1 MTSAAA
7 ARYPT
12 SGLWRVQRDDVV
24 ASPSKLPDLVD
35 DLIPSLGN
43 RFDSY
48 HGNFSTNYFG
58 TTLTAC
64 FAETIVAFRPNLIL
78 IKLAANEW
86 QKQGW
91 SRAGVVPSKWRE
103 RRVAVRMGV
112 GEAQSF
118 VDIDHHDTLAALNS
132 DQELL
137 ADLARYGVSEIDLGT
152 IAGND
157 RRPTRFI
164 ADHFH
169 NMTDADGRP
178 LWSGIRYLSR
188 LGEGWECWAVFE
200 RTAMIEIERTRID
213 RTQPDLVAVAKI
225 FGLEVE

>member
-12 SGLWRVQRDDVV
+12 SGLWRVQRDWVV
-24 ASPSKLPDLVD
+24 TAPTTLPVRVD
-35 DLIPSLGN
+35 DLIPNLGN

-48 HGNFSTNYFG
+48 YGNFSTNYFG
-58 TTLTAC
+58 TTLAAC
-64 FAETIVAFRPNLIL
+64 FAETISVFRPNSTLTRL
-78 IKLAANEW
+78 VADEW
-86 QKQGW
+86 QSQGW
-91 SRAGVVPSKWRE
+91 FRPGVVPSHWRE
-103 RRVAVRMGV
+103 RRVVVRMGV
-112 GEAQSF
+112 GEARSF

-132 DQELL
+132 DRKLL
-137 ADLARYGVSEIDLGT
+137 ADLTRYGISEIDLGT

-157 RRPTRFI
+157 RRPTRLI

-169 NMTDADGRP
+169 NMTDDDGRP
-178 LWSGIRYLSR
+178 LWGGIRYSSR
-188 LGEGWECWAVFE
+188 LGAGWECWAVFE

-213 RTQPDLVAVAKI
+213 RAQPDLVAVAKI